1 MDTKCKALY
10 IGINSE
16 GTTSKMRAGILKK
29 NPKQLGF

>member
-16 GTTSKMRAGILKK
+16 GTTSKMRAGILK